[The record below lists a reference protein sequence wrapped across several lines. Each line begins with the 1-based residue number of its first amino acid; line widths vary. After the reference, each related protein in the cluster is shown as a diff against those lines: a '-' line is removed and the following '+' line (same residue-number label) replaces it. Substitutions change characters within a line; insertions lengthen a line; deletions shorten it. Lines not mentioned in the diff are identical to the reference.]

1 MKQFASDT
9 ANTVIEIVRDKATT
23 EQKLVRDNVKDV
35 QVFEGDVGDLGSLNV

>member
-9 ANTVIEIVRDKATT
+9 ANTVIGIVRDKATT

-35 QVFEGDVGDLGSLNV
+35 QVFEGDVGDLGSLNA